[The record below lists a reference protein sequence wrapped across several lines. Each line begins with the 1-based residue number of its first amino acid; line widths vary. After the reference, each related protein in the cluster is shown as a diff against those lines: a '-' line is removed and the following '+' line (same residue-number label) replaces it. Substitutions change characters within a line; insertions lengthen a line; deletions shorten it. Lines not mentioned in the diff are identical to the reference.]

1 MTLDAGAARSVRRG
15 DSTWSAFTGLTW
27 LAARLF

>member
-1 MTLDAGAARSVRRG
+1 MTLDAGAARSLRRG